1 MSQVCRQTK
10 LGQLPFGVP
19 EFKVEWE
26 GHPIPHPVTYTR
38 QSRLSIYAEFCGPD
52 NIINGVWNDIETCA
66 LAAAGA
72 AALSS
77 IAESPVGAL
86 PTFKA
91 AFMGCIIAKVGNQA
105 NEISVALSSK
115 QESGDWHKV

>member
-1 MSQVCRQTK
+1 MGNVCRKVK

-19 EFKVEWE
+19 EFKVEFE

-38 QSRLSIYAEFCGPD
+38 QSRLSVYAEFCGPD

-66 LAAAGA
+66 LVAAGA

-77 IAESPVGAL
+77 LAESPVGAL

-91 AFMGCIIAKVGNQA
+91 AFLACLIAKVGDQA
-105 NEISVALSSK
+105 KQISVALSTS